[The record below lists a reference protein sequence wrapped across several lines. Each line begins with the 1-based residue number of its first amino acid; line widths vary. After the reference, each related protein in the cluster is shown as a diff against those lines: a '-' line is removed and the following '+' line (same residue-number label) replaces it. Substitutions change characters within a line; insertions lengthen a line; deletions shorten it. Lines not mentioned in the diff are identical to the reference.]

1 MITKQSS
8 DKEILDHEL
17 PNAGTIRDIT
27 SITFVNW
34 VAGKLNGLPAFK
46 AATVEL
52 TALVS
57 SPPLG
62 SMPEGEKVKIIR
74 KLLELEVKI

>member
-1 MITKQSS
+1 MPLSKDAS
-8 DKEILDHEL
+8 DKEILDT
-17 PNAGTIRDIT
+17 NIGGQIIRNM
-27 SITFVNW
+27 SAITFIGW
-34 VAGKLNGLPAFK
+34 LAGKLNGLPAYK

-62 SMPEGEKVKIIR
+62 SMPEGEKIKVVR
-74 KLLELEVKI
+74 KLLELDVQI